1 MKWKSYFQNQNNKNN
16 PHKKNFTVP
25 KCQTLLHTMYIKYL
39 TFLSEKNLS
48 LEILSA
54 NKNSCVEFTSDL
66 NIYNS
71 IQKASENGKHRIV

>member
-1 MKWKSYFQNQNNKNN
+1 MSNTTTYYVYKVFNFSVWK
-16 PHKKNFTVP
+16 
-25 KCQTLLHTMYIKYL
+25 
-39 TFLSEKNLS
+39 KNLS

-71 IQKASENGKHRIV
+71 IQKVSENGKHRIV